1 MVEKWQKSLVST
13 SGTFHLS
20 DKINIELATF
30 YFCFDR
36 NSRSIC
42 VNLDKCETCHE
53 ILYNKDYRPW

>member
-1 MVEKWQKSLVST
+1 MVEKWQKSLVLLVST
-13 SGTFHLS
+13 SETFHLS

-36 NSRSIC
+36 YSRSIC

-53 ILYNKDYRPW
+53 II

>member
-13 SGTFHLS
+13 SETFHLS

-36 NSRSIC
+36 NSRAIC
-42 VNLDKCETCHE
+42 INLDKCKTCHE
-53 ILYNKDYRPW
+53 IIQ

>member
-1 MVEKWQKSLVST
+1 MVEKWQKSLVLLVST
-13 SGTFHLS
+13 SETFHLS

-36 NSRSIC
+36 NRGSIC

-53 ILYNKDYRPW
+53 II